1 MSPAHRWMG
10 AEETMI
16 VWFTGQ
22 PGHGKTTLAQELKRV
37 LERSGHAPFLVD
49 GDDLRAATGN
59 GDYSEAG
66 RRTNVDRAQ
75 AIAGYL
81 HQAGY
86 IVLVAV
92 VAPFRDQRD
101 AFKTAIGPALTE
113 VYVHADGLRGREHRH
128 VADYEPPVAD
138 FLALNTSKASV
149 AGCIS
154 ALLDR
159 LEFPSKELD
168 TLDKQR
174 TLAIDFDGVV
184 HAYSRGF
191 QGLENA
197 YDPPMSGAREVLTE
211 LKAQGISLRIM
222 SSRPR
227 AVIEEWLVQHELSHL
242 FDAVRND
249 KFAATLY
256 IDDRALHFT
265 SWADLPGQLSSHP
278 RFKK

>member
-1 MSPAHRWMG
+1 MG
-10 AEETMI
+10 AQKTMI

-37 LERSGHAPFLVD
+37 LERSGHAPFVVD
-49 GDDLRAATGN
+49 GDALRTATGN

-75 AIAGYL
+75 SIARYL
-81 HQAGY
+81 HEAGY

-92 VAPFRDQRD
+92 IAPFRDQRD
-101 AFKTAIGPALTE
+101 AFKAAIGSALTE

-128 VADYEPPVAD
+128 VADYEPPAAD
-138 FLALNTSKASV
+138 FLALNTSEASV
-149 AGCIS
+149 EDCIA

-197 YDPPMSGAREVLTE
+197 YDPPMSGARDALTA
-211 LKAQGISLRIM
+211 LKVQGISLRIM

-227 AVIEEWLVQHELSHL
+227 AVIEEWLAKHDLDHL

-249 KFAATLY
+249 KFPATLY

-265 SWADLPGQLSSHP
+265 SWADLPAQLAAHP
-278 RFKK
+278 KFKK